1 MKFTISQEAFAEGL
15 QNAVSA
21 VNSRS
26 TLPILTNVL
35 IQASDGELILTATDL
50 DFTVRTKAE
59 AKVGKSGSTTLPA
72 RRLSTLVKDL
82 PKTEIEVEGVG
93 LQREHE
99 AVALLRQCV
108 LGAGRQLDGHPGRRR
123 R

>member
-35 IQASDGELILTATDL
+35 IQASDG
-50 DFTVRTKAE
+50 
-59 AKVGKSGSTTLPA
+59 
-72 RRLSTLVKDL
+72 
-82 PKTEIEVEGVG
+82 
-93 LQREHE
+93 
-99 AVALLRQCV
+99 
-108 LGAGRQLDGHPGRRR
+108 
-123 R
+123 